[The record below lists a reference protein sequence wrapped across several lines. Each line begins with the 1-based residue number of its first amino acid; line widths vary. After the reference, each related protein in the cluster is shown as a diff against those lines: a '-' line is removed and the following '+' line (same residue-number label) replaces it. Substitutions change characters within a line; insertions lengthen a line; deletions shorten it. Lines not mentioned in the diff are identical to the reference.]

1 VKSAASFSFE
11 REIDINDLSKELNPD
26 IKILMGDFNRALDDI
41 KPMFGKDDSS
51 LENCLRDGI
60 IDYGANFR

>member
-1 VKSAASFSFE
+1 MKSAASFSFE

-41 KPMFGKDDSS
+41 KPMFGKDDYS